1 MVSVIRTSRT
11 SRTFRS
17 GAVRA
22 LAALVL
28 AVGAS
33 SAVSVSANAAATKKV
48 KCDASSG
55 WSALAGRAPT
65 FVAGG
70 PTGLY
75 VWQERGTWRVGATN
89 DRGTQTTFTATVTFD
104 AAISG
109 KPVGTEGKS
118 DIVDVRSQSVRLR
131 FSNFGGLDGVAI
143 EAPCA
148 STIGIQGSIDGQ
160 PLTSQQVFLGSSAA
174 NPASVPAS
182 VTRSIAPIVATTSTV
197 VAVSVSTGA
206 VATVSAQAA
215 PAVVVACS
223 ATAWPA
229 ALIGRPAFRRGPAG
243 IYAWFEKGILRL
255 AFEADPGSPRL
266 IEGRVVANGPVT
278 LRSVANERKDQV
290 KLTGQQVTFSL
301 RVGGGGD
308 AFDVVAPCATSF
320 SIDATIDGVAVTSNQ
335 FFVGPTAA
343 PPAALPLVLSRS

>member
-11 SRTFRS
+11 FRS
-17 GAVRA
+17 SAVRA
-22 LAALVL
+22 FAALVL
-28 AVGAS
+28 SVGAS
-33 SAVSVSANAAATKKV
+33 SAASVQANAASTKKV

-75 VWQERGTWRVGATN
+75 LWQERGTWRVGATN

-104 AAISG
+104 ASISG

-118 DIVDVRSQSVRLR
+118 DIVEVRAQSVRLR

-174 NPASVPAS
+174 NPASIPAS
-182 VTRSIAPIVATTSTV
+182 VTRSIAPVVAATSTV
-197 VAVSVSTGA
+197 VGVPVSTSA
-206 VATVSAQAA
+206 VTTLGVQAT

-229 ALIGRPAFRRGPAG
+229 ALTGRPAFRRGPAG
-243 IYAWFEKGILRL
+243 IYVWLEKGILRL

-278 LRSVANERKDQV
+278 VRSLANERKDQV
-290 KLTGQQVTFSL
+290 KVSGQQVTFSL

-320 SIDATIDGVAVTSNQ
+320 SIDATIDGVAVASNQ
-335 FFVGPTAA
+335 VFVGPNAA

>member
-1 MVSVIRTSRT
+1 MVSLSRT
-11 SRTFRS
+11 YRTHRS
-17 GAVRA
+17 I
-22 LAALVL
+22 AARVLVAFVL

-33 SAVSVSANAAATKKV
+33 SAVSVDAKAATTKKV
-48 KCDASSG
+48 KCDANAG
-55 WSALAGRAPT
+55 WAPLTGRAPT

-75 VWQERGTWRVGATN
+75 LWQERGTWRVGATN

-118 DIVDVRSQSVRLR
+118 DIVDVRTQSVRLR

-148 STIGIQGSIDGQ
+148 TAITIQGSIDGQ
-160 PLTSQQVFLGSSAA
+160 SLNGQQVFLGSSAA
-174 NPASVPAS
+174 NPASVPVT
-182 VTRSIAPIVATTSTV
+182 VTRSTASAIATSTV
-197 VAVSVSTGA
+197 LAVPFSTSAATILGAQATPA
-206 VATVSAQAA
+206 VA
-215 PAVVVACS
+215 VACS
-223 ATAWPA
+223 TAAWPA
-229 ALIGRPAFRRGPAG
+229 ALNGRPAFRRGPAG
-243 IYAWFEKGILRL
+243 IYAWIEKGILRL

-266 IEGRVVANGPVT
+266 IEGHVVANGPVT

-290 KLTGQQVTFSL
+290 KLAGQQVTFSL

-320 SIDATIDGVAVTSNQ
+320 SIDATIDGVSVASTQV
-335 FFVGPTAA
+335 FVGPTAA
-343 PPAALPLVLSRS
+343 PAAALPLVLSRS